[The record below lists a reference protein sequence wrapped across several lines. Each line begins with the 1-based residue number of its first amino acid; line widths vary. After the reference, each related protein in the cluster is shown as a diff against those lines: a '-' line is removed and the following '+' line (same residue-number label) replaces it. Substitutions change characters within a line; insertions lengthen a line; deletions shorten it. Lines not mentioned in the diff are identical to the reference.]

1 MTNDDYLLFLVAV
14 NETSP
19 TISLKSK
26 LGVNF
31 MVSFGRKEEETSENP
46 LAKLLQ
52 ATQDVIDKESHADTS
67 NASENNTSISNKI
80 SEDIEQNS
88 AMKNKKDLGQS
99 LAAAGNI
106 NAIPPPYPPPP
117 VAFMSGPL
125 VAQAAMLS
133 AHPLYGP
140 EPEEESCGRPFCKLK
155 RRAHYHCNLCN
166 QGFTEKDKL
175 ETHLK
180 RHTEPPQ
187 NAMPGAISNTPSLA
201 SLLAAA
207 KESGVGPSIPNIAN
221 TLLNSGERDSSNSIS
236 NLLASTEQAL
246 KHQQAVLSAA
256 TSSENRRNSSPNR
269 AEGSPLTSSIA
280 NLSVLSQRP
289 QSPGSRSGHSASPS
303 PSLGGNSMAG
313 SNNGAPTSSSI
324 PSSISVGKPSESP
337 RPSSA
342 GSGNSSPYPT
352 SSMPSVSN
360 SAVAAAAASMFPGL
374 GASVSAASLFNLRHP
389 AFTSAGGIAMP
400 PVSGNGAAGMLL
412 PPGLNPF
419 FPPGFLQLPGM
430 PSHNPF
436 QPMMPGVPGDLTR
449 LPTSTVTPGV
459 SGMVFD
465 PTKHPLTRMPGDPSL
480 SSLKRAAASPM
491 SSILLDDDSTLTP
504 EEKKFK
510 LQSSMRML
518 KDEPVPEGYMRFR
531 YENHVTSLFKSFVQ
545 MPYHL
550 IYPKL

>member
-1 MTNDDYLLFLVAV
+1 
-14 NETSP
+14 
-19 TISLKSK
+19 
-26 LGVNF
+26 
-31 MVSFGRKEEETSENP
+31 MVSFGRKGEESSDNP

-52 ATQDVIDKESHADTS
+52 ATQDVIDKESHTDT
-67 NASENNTSISNKI
+67 SENNASISNKA
-80 SEDIEQNS
+80 SEESEHNS
-88 AMKNKKDLGQS
+88 VVKNKKDLGQS
-99 LAAAGNI
+99 LASAGNI
-106 NAIPPPYPPPP
+106 NAIPSPYPPPP

-187 NAMPGAISNTPSLA
+187 NPMPGAISSTPSLA

-207 KESGVGPSIPNIAN
+207 KESGVGPAMPNIAN
-221 TLLNSGERDSSNSIS
+221 SLLSTGDSSNSIS
-236 NLLASTEQAL
+236 SLLASTEQAL
-246 KHQQAVLSAA
+246 KHQQAVLAGA
-256 TSSENRRNSSPNR
+256 TSSEKRRNSSPNR
-269 AEGSPLTSSIA
+269 GDGSPLTSSIA
-280 NLSVLSQRP
+280 NLSVLGQRP
-289 QSPGSRSGHSASPS
+289 QSPGSRSGHSVSPA
-303 PSLGGNSMAG
+303 PSLGGISVSG
-313 SNNGAPTSSSI
+313 SNSGATPTIIPTSLSL
-324 PSSISVGKPSESP
+324 GKPSESP

-342 GSGNSSPYPT
+342 GSGSSATLPT
-352 SSMPSVSN
+352 SSIPSVS
-360 SAVAAAAASMFPGL
+360 SAAVAAAAASMFPGL
-374 GASVSAASLFNLRHP
+374 GASLSAASPFNLRHP
-389 AFTSAGGIAMP
+389 AFTSAGGLAMP
-400 PVSGNGAAGMLL
+400 PVSGNGIGNGMLL

-430 PSHNPF
+430 PGHNPF
-436 QPMMPGVPGDLTR
+436 QPMMPGAPGDLSR
-449 LPTSTVTPGV
+449 LPTSTVSPG
-459 SGMVFD
+459 GMVFD

-480 SSLKRAAASPM
+480 SSLKRPASSPM
-491 SSILLDDDSTLTP
+491 SSILLDDDSSLTP

-531 YENHVTSLFKSFVQ
+531 
-545 MPYHL
+545 
-550 IYPKL
+550 

>member
-1 MTNDDYLLFLVAV
+1 MFYFFAV

-31 MVSFGRKEEETSENP
+31 MVSFGRKDEETSENP

-67 NASENNTSISNKI
+67 NASENNTSLSNKI
-80 SEDIEQNS
+80 SEEVEHSS
-88 AMKNKKDLGQS
+88 AMKNKKDIGQS
-99 LAAAGNI
+99 VPSVGNV
-106 NAIPPPYPPPP
+106 NAIPSPYPPPP

-187 NAMPGAISNTPSLA
+187 NAMPGAMSSTPSLA

-207 KESGVGPSIPNIAN
+207 KESGVGASIPNIAN
-221 TLLNSGERDSSNSIS
+221 SLLSSGDRDPANSIS

-246 KHQQAVLSAA
+246 KHQQAVLTAA
-256 TSSENRRNSSPNR
+256 TAPEKRRNSSPNR
-269 AEGSPLTSSIA
+269 GDGSPLTSSIA

-289 QSPGSRSGHSASPS
+289 QSPGSRSGHSVSPS
-303 PSLGGNSMAG
+303 PSIGGNSISG
-313 SNNGAPTSSSI
+313 SNNGALSTPISTTV
-324 PSSISVGKPSESP
+324 PSSISIGKPSESP

-342 GSGNSSPYPT
+342 GSGNSSILPT

-374 GASVSAASLFNLRHP
+374 GASLAGASPFNLRHP

-400 PVSGNGAAGMLL
+400 PVSGNGAPSMLL

-430 PSHNPF
+430 PGHNPF
-436 QPMMPGVPGDLTR
+436 QPMMPGAPGDLPR
-449 LPTSTVTPGV
+449 LPTSNVTPGV

-480 SSLKRAAASPM
+480 SSLKRAASSPM
-491 SSILLDDDSTLTP
+491 SSILLDDDSSLTP

-531 YENHVTSLFKSFVQ
+531 
-545 MPYHL
+545 
-550 IYPKL
+550 

>member
-1 MTNDDYLLFLVAV
+1 MSNILSFFLV

-31 MVSFGRKEEETSENP
+31 MVSFGRKGEETSENP

-52 ATQDVIDKESHADTS
+52 ATQDVIDKESHTDT
-67 NASENNTSISNKI
+67 SENNTSISNKI
-80 SEDIEQNS
+80 SEDADPNS
-88 AMKNKKDLGQS
+88 ALKNKKHLGQP
-99 LAAAGNI
+99 LASVGNI
-106 NAIPPPYPPPP
+106 NAIPSPYPPPP

-155 RRAHYHCNLCN
+155 RRPHYHCNLCN

-187 NAMPGAISNTPSLA
+187 NSMPGAISSTPSLA

-207 KESGVGPSIPNIAN
+207 KESGIGSTIPNIAN
-221 TLLNSGERDSSNSIS
+221 SLLNPGDRESSNSIS

-256 TSSENRRNSSPNR
+256 STSEKRRNSSPNR
-269 AEGSPLTSSIA
+269 GEGSPLTSSIA

-289 QSPGSRSGHSASPS
+289 QSPGSRSGQSVSPS
-303 PSLGGNSMAG
+303 PSVGGNSVSG
-313 SNNGAPTSSSI
+313 SNNGALSTPTAVSSSI
-324 PSSISVGKPSESP
+324 SLGRPSDSP

-342 GSGNSSPYPT
+342 GSGNSSTFPT
-352 SSMPSVSN
+352 SSMPSVSS

-374 GASVSAASLFNLRHP
+374 GLSAASPFNLRHP
-389 AFTSAGGIAMP
+389 VFTSAGGIGLP

-430 PSHNPF
+430 PGHNPF
-436 QPMMPGVPGDLTR
+436 QPMIPGVPGDLTR
-449 LPTSTVTPGV
+449 LPTSTVSPGV

-480 SSLKRAAASPM
+480 GSLKRGASSPM

-531 YENHVTSLFKSFVQ
+531 
-545 MPYHL
+545 
-550 IYPKL
+550 